1 MKRLLL
7 AVTFVIGL
15 MFLASQDASPPE
27 SSPTPTV
34 QSLDITSI
42 DAPIDAPIDTSV
54 AAPIDS
60 QTQRELWVFTA
71 DWCAACK
78 DYEVTLKKAE
88 KRGVKIRRIDYD
100 DYPELVKKYKIR
112 VVPTT
117 LVMQYDEEVEREE
130 GSLSFS
136 EIFKLLK
143 TTIRTLLVNIFR
155 LVLMAI

>member
-15 MFLASQDASPPE
+15 MFLASQDVSPPE

-34 QSLDITSI
+34 QSLDITS
-42 DAPIDAPIDTSV
+42 IDAPIDTSV

-100 DYPELVKKYKIR
+100 GHPELVKKYKIR

-117 LVMQYDEEVEREE
+117 LVMEYDEEMEREE